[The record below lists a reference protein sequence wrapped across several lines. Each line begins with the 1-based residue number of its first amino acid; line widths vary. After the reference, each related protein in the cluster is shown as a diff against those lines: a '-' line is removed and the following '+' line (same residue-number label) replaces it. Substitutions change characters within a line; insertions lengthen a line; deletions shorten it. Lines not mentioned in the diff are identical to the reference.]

1 MLVSAMQK
9 RGYIILIVGAVLL
22 ISGIV
27 ITASSAGF
35 FAATIIRENT
45 VSSGVSIRPHASVN
59 APINVIDTTRP
70 VSVAIHVERDIGTS
84 STTGGQVPDNTLRE
98 TVLNPNGVITTNNE
112 FTKQFFTTFKPDIVG
127 KYTLTVYNLG
137 NSPVSIG
144 VLVGNLPFISANN
157 QINFNSLSG
166 LIAGVILTIAGII
179 ALIAGIIV
187 LVLDRRRISP
197 KTEATL
203 ASSSL
208 SSAVET
214 ITTTKAQT
222 IVLASWRDRFIA
234 WLIDFIIISIALG
247 IIFAAISIPF
257 WIAYPQ
263 WFDRIINMNTPS
275 SNLVGSWSPY
285 IISSF
290 VFMGYWTYFGY
301 TTGQPIGKRL
311 MRLRTTDLAGRSI
324 DVKTA
329 AIESFGKAFLL
340 PLDVLLGWI
349 FTNDKR
355 QRIFNRASNSIVVK
369 LKEAEED
376 NDMSK
381 NVTYMK
387 D

>member
-1 MLVSAMQK
+1 MLE
-9 RGYIILIVGAVLL
+9 RGYIILILGVALL
-22 ISGIV
+22 ISGI
-27 ITASSAGF
+27 IISALWAGY
-35 FAATIIRENT
+35 FAGTFIRENIIL
-45 VSSGVSIRPHASVN
+45 SGVSIRKSTSVSTS
-59 APINVIDTTRP
+59 IQVMDTSRP
-70 VSVAIHVERDIGTS
+70 VSLTIHVEPSDEIKNYPS
-84 STTGGQVPDNTLRE
+84 ITTTAVNEGEGQIPNNTLRE
-98 TVLNPNGVITTNNE
+98 TVRNPKGIIMTSNE
-112 FTKQFFTTFKPDIVG
+112 FTKQFFTTFKPDIPG
-127 KYTLTVYNLG
+127 KYTITVYNLG

-144 VLVGNLPFISANN
+144 VLVGNIPFIGANN
-157 QINFNSLSG
+157 VVNINFLG
-166 LIAGVILTIAGII
+166 AIIAGVALTIAGII
-179 ALIAGIIV
+179 ALIGAVIV
-187 LVLDRRRISP
+187 LALDRRKVLSKTQTTFP
-197 KTEATL
+197 QASTATSKTE
-203 ASSSL
+203 
-208 SSAVET
+208 
-214 ITTTKAQT
+214 K
-222 IVLASWRDRFIA
+222 IVLANWIDRFIA

-257 WIAYPQ
+257 WIASPQ
-263 WFDRIINMNTPS
+263 WFDRITNMNTPS
-275 SNLVGSWSPY
+275 SNLVGPWSPY

-290 VFMGYWTYFGY
+290 VFMGYWTYFEY

-311 MRLRTTDLAGRSI
+311 MRLKTTDLAGRSI

-369 LKEAEED
+369 LNEAEED